1 MRLSTILAQLDDH
14 PEAELPLGTVLDATR
29 HAGFG
34 FLIGFLAM
42 LALPVPGLGG
52 PFGLGIAFLGAQLAI
67 GRSHPWLPGILRRR
81 AVSQRTR
88 HWLGAKLARATSWLE
103 RLVKPRWSFC
113 FRPGVWWLVGVGVL
127 VQGLGLALP
136 LPIPGSNLIF
146 IVPIVLYAIGLLEDD
161 GVLIALGHVATLV
174 NSALVVLLWDAVAH
188 ALRAVLSHFT

>member
-14 PEAELPLGTVLDATR
+14 PEAELPLGTVLDVTR

-42 LALPVPGLGG
+42 LALPVPGLGL
-52 PFGLGIAFLGAQLAI
+52 PFGLGIAFLGGQLAV

-81 AVSQRTR
+81 AVSLRMR
-88 HWLGAKLARATSWLE
+88 RWLAEKLARGTSFLE
-103 RLVKPRWSFC
+103 RVVKSRWPFF
-113 FRPGVWWLVGVGVL
+113 FRPSTWRFVGLGLL

-146 IVPIVLYAIGLLEDD
+146 IVPIVIYAIGLLEDD
-161 GVLIALGHVATLV
+161 GLLIALGHLATLV
-174 NSALVVLLWDAVAH
+174 NLALTLLLWDGVAR
-188 ALRAVLSHFT
+188 ALRAVLSHLA